1 MLFKY
6 LFSYTKYYDARRILM
21 KSKQKDF
28 NDYKPAMGQ
37 RLRKR
42 RLEKSLT
49 QENMAELLDIS
60 VKHYSEIERG
70 ITGISVERL
79 IELSDLLDL
88 NIDYLLKGNNNSDAL
103 SPFLSNLYTQCPS
116 EKLPHLMNLLQNLSK
131 LI

>member
-1 MLFKY
+1 
-6 LFSYTKYYDARRILM
+6 M
-21 KSKQKDF
+21 KSEQHDI

-42 RLEKSLT
+42 RLEKNLT

-79 IELSDLLDL
+79 IELSNLLDL
-88 NIDYLLKGNNNSDAL
+88 NIDYLLKGTNSSETL
-103 SPFLSNLYTQCPS
+103 SPFLTSLYTQCPP
-116 EKLPHLMNLLQNLSK
+116 EKIPHLMDLLQNLSK